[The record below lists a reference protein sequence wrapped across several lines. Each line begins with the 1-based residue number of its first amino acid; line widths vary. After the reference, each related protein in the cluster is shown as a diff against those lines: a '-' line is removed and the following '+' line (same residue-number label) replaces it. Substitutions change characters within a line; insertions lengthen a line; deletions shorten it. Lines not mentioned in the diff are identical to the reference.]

1 MADPTVAESAEST
14 APAAPAAP
22 AESSLE
28 SEHRALIDKNLAS
41 SVFIYTTL
49 NTHLKQRP
57 DQPTLTLSRK
67 ELLKM
72 RRAAVVANQSLGAIV
87 KSSRERENR
96 LVVEQHLMRQSA
108 QRDRLDH
115 QAHRAR
121 VFERLRA
128 TQSEDVSASAGAA
141 GDVRA
146 AGASGANVGV
156 ERALRAV
163 AHIESSLAQLSPT
176 GAIKLHGAATLAARG
191 RATSGAAA

>member
-1 MADPTVAESAEST
+1 MTDAPSATSASSATSAALAAERS
-14 APAAPAAP
+14 
-22 AESSLE
+22 
-28 SEHRALIDKNLAS
+28 HRELIDKNLAS
-41 SVFIYTTL
+41 SVFVYTTL
-49 NTHLKQRP
+49 NTHLKEHP
-57 DQPTLTLSRK
+57 DQPELTLSRK

-72 RRAAVVANQSLGAIV
+72 RRAAVIVNQSLGAIV

-96 LVVEQHLMRQSA
+96 LIVEQHLMRQSA

-128 TQSEDVSASAGAA
+128 TQSDETSASAGAA

-146 AGASGANVGV
+146 AGVSSGNVGV

-163 AHIESSLAQLSPT
+163 SHIEGALAQLSPT
-176 GAIKLHGAATLAARG
+176 GAIKLHGAAALAACARVQARTG
-191 RATSGAAA
+191 GASGSG